1 MNLTTIAPEAAR
13 LNAAP
18 NQPRCIDPAATEGGA
33 LDVRALLRFVVHALP
48 LPIALFLLP
57 WANEIMVSS
66 TDAPLFAQAS
76 LVLGGAYVQ
85 ALPGALDA
93 AGAAIP
99 FLALAYV
106 AAMLALAAS
115 VFPSWAARP
124 LRAARAA
131 LLWTSAPLF
140 ALSATLHCLYQ
151 ALLFLAGYDESVA
164 EFVANPTVPVLILFL
179 VLASCATCLVY
190 FALPART
197 SFLRRAACRL
207 APRPI
212 ARWLFV
218 SAAFGLSS
226 VVVPAICIFAAAVA
240 LTTFAI
246 VGVMIALAI
255 FIMLLPVL
263 LKAAR

>member
-1 MNLTTIAPEAAR
+1 MNMTTIAPEAAR

-18 NQPRCIDPAATEGGA
+18 GQPRCIDPAATESGSV
-33 LDVRALLRFVVHALP
+33 DVRALLRGVARALP
-48 LPIALFLLP
+48 LPAALFLLP
-57 WANEIMVSS
+57 WASEIMVGS
-66 TDAPLFAQAS
+66 TDAPLFAPAS
-76 LVLGGAYVQ
+76 LVLGDACAQ

-93 AGAAIP
+93 AGSAIP

-106 AAMLALAAS
+106 AATLALAAG

-151 ALLFLAGYDESVA
+151 ALVFLASYDESVA
-164 EFVANPTVPVLILFL
+164 ELVANPAAPVLILFL

-197 SFLRRAACRL
+197 SFLCRAACWL

-240 LTTFAI
+240 LTTFVI
-246 VGVMIALAI
+246 TGVMIALVI